1 MALMGSTQVALRN
14 TFLKLKIKGDDDF
27 GVYAVSCPDSL
38 EYQDLTSPEVGHSS
52 TTTMNCEHDSTGIVS
67 APADRLAQ
75 QQAGTLPWTKHIT
88 VLAPVAS
95 RYRSGET
102 SAFKLTNLPQKRR
115 EIAATSCSSASRHML
130 HRWWDWN
137 ADQLGQHAAHFWFS
151 WKKMAGSCPS
161 SLYGNALFAHV
172 GCQWLSS

>member
-1 MALMGSTQVALRN
+1 MTCCDAP
-14 TFLKLKIKGDDDF
+14 DDH
-27 GVYAVSCPDSL
+27 AARS
-38 EYQDLTSPEVGHSS
+38 
-52 TTTMNCEHDSTGIVS
+52 
-67 APADRLAQ
+67 ADRLAQ

-95 RYRSGET
+95 RCRSGET